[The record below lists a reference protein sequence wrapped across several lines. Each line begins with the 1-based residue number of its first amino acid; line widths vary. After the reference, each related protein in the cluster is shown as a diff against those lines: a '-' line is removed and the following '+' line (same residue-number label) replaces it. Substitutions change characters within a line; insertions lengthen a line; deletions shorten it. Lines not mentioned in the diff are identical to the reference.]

1 MNKQELEKQVI
12 AKMQEQ
18 IEAQRAQMQENF
30 AKMHEQITKLKNERE
45 SPQPPPQDNHPA
57 QDEFFK
63 ATDRMSDIFKEAVEN
78 HLYKPILAS
87 TVIGFCPDENGRLVG
102 GQSTLTSTSI
112 QNFHEEGLATAMDV
126 FSNPRR
132 INIIKNLMAGPL
144 TASEITHKTGLVG
157 GQLYHHL
164 GILENARLIEK
175 SAEKYSA
182 PKSTQLMLGGLF
194 ALAGGMQFVKTEEA
208 NNGLS
213 T

>member
-1 MNKQELEKQVI
+1 MNIQELEKQL
-12 AKMQEQ
+12 
-18 IEAQRAQMQENF
+18 AQMQEQV
-30 AKMHEQITKLKNERE
+30 AKLKEE
-45 SPQPPPQDNHPA
+45 QEAPEPQCYHQADEEFSKA
-57 QDEFFK
+57 QDQIREL
-63 ATDRMSDIFKEAVEN
+63 FKEAVQKHYAN
-78 HLYKPILAS
+78 AILAS

-102 GQSTLTSTSI
+102 GQATLTSTSI
-112 QNFHEEGLATAMDV
+112 DNFHEENLATAMDV